1 MSAQRLSTF
10 VRASIS
16 CRSIFAGSSV
26 SVTKYRNG
34 VDKQISRIC
43 AAARR
48 MLRAAFAAAFAA
60 AAGRFTAARGAGR
73 AAGASPAQNA
83 RLRTSR
89 PDSVRKT
96 GSLQAMTSK
105 DSGAHGYRFTR
116 QKARVSCARRG
127 IHGCQDDAACSG
139 VRSWKPD
146 KSSAFTK
153 GRGRG
158 ASHQSGMDRFF
169 VMTEFCPDIK

>member
-1 MSAQRLSTF
+1 MTF
-10 VRASIS
+10 VNASMS

-34 VDKQISRIC
+34 VDRQISRIC
-43 AAARR
+43 VAARR
-48 MLRAAFAAAFAA
+48 MLRSMLAAASAAADGRFAAFC
-60 AAGRFTAARGAGR
+60 GRGRGA
-73 AAGASPAQNA
+73 AASPAQKA
-83 RLRTSR
+83 RSRASR
-89 PDSVRKT
+89 PATGRKT

-105 DSGAHGYRFTR
+105 DSGAQGYRFTR
-116 QKARVSCARRG
+116 QNARVSCARRG
-127 IHGCQDDAACSG
+127 IHGRQDDAACSG